1 MEDVVR
7 QVGETLAGHC
17 GPGIEG
23 VRAII
28 NLARA
33 GAFGSEYQ
41 AALQCAWRAIA
52 DPGDVPVRAS
62 MTIDELR
69 RASRD
74 AGLSK
79 SGTKSEVLQR
89 LVMTVPRG
97 VPPKLWSSTQK
108 ALRKE
113 RRDAAVQ
120 VAQMSLPAI
129 HFSFD
134 THVSLTSLKRS
145 PYNLPDFLIFYMPF
159 LVKFMSFGGR
169 RTYTR
174 WFRITRAVDV
184 ALEYHGSRIP
194 RVKKEAL
201 MVLRETAVSNE
212 R

>member
-7 QVGETLAGHC
+7 QAGDVLVKQC

-23 VRAII
+23 VRAIV
-28 NLARA
+28 NLARV
-33 GAFGSEYQ
+33 GVFGSGYQ
-41 AALQCAWRAIA
+41 TALQNAWRILA
-52 DPGDVPVRAS
+52 DPGDVPVRSS

-79 SGTKSEVLQR
+79 SGTKSEVLRR
-89 LVMTVPRG
+89 LMTTVPRG
-97 VPPKLWSSTQK
+97 VPPKLWSCIQK
-108 ALRKE
+108 ALQKK
-113 RRDAAVQ
+113 RRAAAVKI
-120 VAQMSLPAI
+120 AQMSLPAI
-129 HFSFD
+129 YFSFD

-184 ALEYHGSRIP
+184 ALEYHGSRIS

-201 MVLRETAVSNE
+201 MVLRETAMLST
-212 R
+212 